1 MWQRLIFSRN
11 TLLIGTLLLSMMA
24 AAATKV
30 HVIVYGKW
38 MTVQSFVGSGINEKP
53 LAIKV
58 RPLVVDGRVKEYAL
72 GAQHEITERLFVVRR
87 AFRVNDGLPEDSAPR
102 WQWQRGGWLLVDRLT
117 GRVSP
122 INLPEFDAYFSA
134 ASWYR
139 DYVAYCGVG
148 GDGKKTYAMVAQLTR
163 RKPVLKK
170 ALGDI
175 VANDDGPDS
184 VCPAP
189 SWQRSPVRV
198 SFEPANGEKQTF
210 AIRGTAVDL
219 VNDAEDEE

>member
-1 MWQRLIFSRN
+1 M
-11 TLLIGTLLLSMMA
+11 LLIGTLLLSTLA
-24 AAATKV
+24 PAATKV

-38 MTVQSFVGSGINEKP
+38 MTVQSFVGSGLVEKP

-58 RPLVVDGRVKEYAL
+58 RPLVVDGRVKEYVL

-148 GDGKKTYAMVAQLTR
+148 DDGRKTYVVVAQLSR

-170 ALGDI
+170 ALGDV
-175 VANDDGPDS
+175 VANDDQPDS

-189 SWQRSPVRV
+189 SWQRGPVRV
-198 SFEPANGEKQTF
+198 SFELANGEKETF
-210 AIRGTAVDL
+210 AIRGTAVDV
-219 VNDAEDEE
+219 VNDAEDE